1 MTNCMGEFEFDLA
14 SVWKRGKKDGEKK
27 IMQINE

>member
-1 MTNCMGEFEFDLA
+1 MGEFEFDLA

-27 IMQINE
+27 IMQINEWI